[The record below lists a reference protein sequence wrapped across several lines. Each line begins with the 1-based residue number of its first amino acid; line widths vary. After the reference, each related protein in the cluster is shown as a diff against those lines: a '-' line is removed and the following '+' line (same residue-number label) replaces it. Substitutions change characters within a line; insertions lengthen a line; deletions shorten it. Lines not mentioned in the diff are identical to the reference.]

1 MCARVP
7 QNHLNA
13 LNVGEKVVPQHKF
26 LAMSST
32 DCNDPSTE
40 IKVKTGQM
48 TLPRKLWARFCGAGR
63 GRCPS
68 KMSPTVCV
76 SARGLC
82 KYSRYRIYG
91 PLIYGQIGYMVNFM
105 MGPISLY

>member
-1 MCARVP
+1 MEFGHHKRLMCARVP

-13 LNVGEKVVPQHKF
+13 LNVGEKVVPQLKF
-26 LAMSST
+26 LAMLST
-32 DCNDPSTE
+32 DCNDPYRET
-40 IKVKTGQM
+40 KLKTGQM
-48 TLPRKLWARFCGAGR
+48 TIPRKLWARYCGA

-82 KYSRYRIYG
+82 KYS
-91 PLIYGQIGYMVNFM
+91 
-105 MGPISLY
+105 